1 MQHIYEENVHYLTD
15 MLFEA
20 IEEEPRKKLFLMQLE
35 MLLQG
40 LGGLMC
46 AILYRQVIYQWIYE
60 GIGPI
65 MSLRERMIV
74 AALSTQEVY
83 NRLEMM
89 ESLMLIPTSLMALGG
104 VGMAIMGLYT
114 LIKQQI
120 GVGQCLRYFDIPAV
134 GTNHWGIAFYEED
147 ENIIFRQTSFEC
159 LEEHLGNEYLEC
171 LWTYQW
177 FINKL
182 EVTPSVI
189 RYWLMINLLASLA
202 HKKGILNKI
211 ERKLLIKEIKTSYK
225 ALSIEEEQKAA

>member
-1 MQHIYEENVHYLTD
+1 MQHIYEENVHCLTD

-20 IEEEPRKKLFLMQLE
+20 IEEEPRKKLFLMQSE
-35 MLLQG
+35 ILLQG

-46 AILYRQVIYQWIYE
+46 AILYRQLMYQWIYK
-60 GIGPI
+60 GIGSV
-65 MSLRERMIV
+65 MSLKERMIT
-74 AALSTQEVY
+74 AALPTQEVY

-89 ESLMLIPTSLMALGG
+89 ESMMLIPTGLMILGG
-104 VGMAIMGLYT
+104 IGITIMGLYT
-114 LIKQQI
+114 LVKQQI
-120 GVGQCLRYFDIPAV
+120 GVGQCLRYFNIPAV
-134 GTNHWGIAFYEED
+134 GTKHWGIGFYED
-147 ENIIFRQTSFEC
+147 EKDVVFRQASFEC
-159 LEEHLGNEYLEC
+159 LEEHLGDEYLEC

-182 EVTPSVI
+182 EVNSSIV

-211 ERKLLIKEIKTSYK
+211 ERKLLIKEIKASYK